1 MPIYNAPLAAVDAK
15 ETRRYAG
22 LAKADFD
29 EAVIREACEEAALL
43 AAPRGVWQRYAYDC
57 RRQTIPGEDVV
68 LPGTAIGRHL
78 AGCEAVICLA
88 ATVGEA
94 IEEAVTRHFQEGRYA
109 YSTILDAAATAAVEQ
124 TADALE
130 RAIRPAT
137 AKEGLHTRWRFSP
150 GYGDWPLTGQPDMV
164 RLSGAS
170 EIGIRLT
177 ESLML
182 LPRKSITAIIGLSRD
197 TAVPAAPHGCDA
209 CPRTDCPARKARA
222 EETKPNI
229 G

>member
-22 LAKADFD
+22 LAKAAFD
-29 EAVIREACEEAALL
+29 EAMIREACEEAALL
-43 AAPRGVWQRYAYDC
+43 AEPRGVWRRYGYDC
-57 RRQTIPGEDVV
+57 RQQTVEGAGDR

-94 IEEAVTRHFQEGRYA
+94 IEEAVTRHFREGRYA

-130 RAIRPAT
+130 RAIRPAV
-137 AKEGLHTRWRFSP
+137 AKEGLTMRWRFSP
-150 GYGDWPLTGQPDMV
+150 GYGDWPLTEQPTMI
-164 RLSGAS
+164 RLSGAA
-170 EIGIRLT
+170 EIGIHLT

-182 LPRKSITAIIGLSRD
+182 IPRKSITAIVGLSRNE
-197 TAVPAAPHGCDA
+197 TAPATPHGCAA
-209 CPRTDCPARKARA
+209 CPRTDCPARK
-222 EETKPNI
+222 TM

>member
-1 MPIYNAPLAAVDAK
+1 MPIFNAPLTAVDAK

-29 EAVIREACEEAALL
+29 ETIIREACEEAALL
-43 AAPRGVWQRYAYDC
+43 AGPRGVWHRYAYDC
-57 RRQTIPGEDVV
+57 QRQTIDAAEGVV
-68 LPGTAIGRHL
+68 LAGTAIGRHL
-78 AGCEAVICLA
+78 AGCESVICLA

-130 RAIRPAT
+130 RAVRPAV
-137 AKEGLHTRWRFSP
+137 AKEGLTMRWRFSP
-150 GYGDWPLTGQPDMV
+150 GYGDWPLTGQTDLL
-164 RLSGAS
+164 RISGAA

-182 LPRKSITAIIGLSRD
+182 LPRKSVTAVIGLSRQAE
-197 TAVPAAPHGCDA
+197 TSAAPHGCAA
-209 CPRTDCPARKARA
+209 CSKTDCPARR
-222 EETKPNI
+222 TPPT
-229 G
+229 